1 VIAALSAALASPSEV
16 ASTSPEIRFVRVS
29 GALFFKGLRR
39 LSAPFPPSIVTPRI
53 GAKSD
58 GNIMG
63 FRIPN
68 ILRSVSLCVGLAAA
82 LIGCAS
88 EEPEIPDQPA
98 EVLYTNA
105 INTLEE
111 GKAQEAAKL
120 FEEVERQHPYSSWAT
135 QALVM
140 AAYSYYLM
148 DDYDSAIPA
157 LENFIQ
163 LHPGNRN
170 AAYAFY
176 LRALCYYEQIADV
189 TRDQGN
195 TEEAQRALSDVI
207 ARFPNTPYARDASL
221 KLDLVRDHLA
231 GKEMEVGRYY
241 LTRDLYLAAINRFRT
256 VVEQYQTT
264 THVPEAL
271 HRLVEAYLSLGINDE
286 AQAAAAVLGYNYPG
300 SDWYQ
305 DSYAL
310 LAQRN
315 LQPEAPKEG
324 SWLEGAF

>member
-1 VIAALSAALASPSEV
+1 
-16 ASTSPEIRFVRVS
+16 
-29 GALFFKGLRR
+29 
-39 LSAPFPPSIVTPRI
+39 
-53 GAKSD
+53 
-58 GNIMG
+58 MG
-63 FRIPN
+63 FRIPRF
-68 ILRSVSLCVGLAAA
+68 LRSVGLCAGLAIA
-82 LIGCAS
+82 LVGCAT
-88 EEPEIPDQPA
+88 EEPEIPEQPA

-105 INTLEE
+105 LNALEE
-111 GKAQEAAKL
+111 GRTPEAARL

-135 QALVM
+135 QALIM

-241 LTRDLYLAAINRFRT
+241 LQRDMFLAAINRFRT
-256 VVEQYQTT
+256 VVERYQTT

-271 HRLVEAYLSLGINDE
+271 HRLVEAYLSLGITDE
-286 AQAAAAVLGYNYPG
+286 AQAAGAVLGYNYPG

-310 LAQRN
+310 LASRD
-315 LQPEAPKEG
+315 LQPKEPPEG

>member
-1 VIAALSAALASPSEV
+1 
-16 ASTSPEIRFVRVS
+16 
-29 GALFFKGLRR
+29 
-39 LSAPFPPSIVTPRI
+39 
-53 GAKSD
+53 
-58 GNIMG
+58 MG
-63 FRIPN
+63 FRIPSL
-68 ILRSVSLCVGLAAA
+68 LRSVGLFVGLAAA
-82 LIGCAS
+82 VMGCAS

-105 INTLEE
+105 LNSLEE
-111 GKAQEAAKL
+111 GRAAESARM

-241 LTRDLYLAAINRFRT
+241 LQRDMYLAAINRFRT

-271 HRLVEAYLSLGINDE
+271 HRLVEGYLSLGINEE
-286 AQAAAAVLGYNYPG
+286 AQAAGAVLGYNYPG

-305 DSYAL
+305 DTYNL
-310 LAQRN
+310 LAARD
-315 LQPEAPKEG
+315 LQPQEPAEG
-324 SWLEGAF
+324 SWLQGAF

>member
-1 VIAALSAALASPSEV
+1 
-16 ASTSPEIRFVRVS
+16 
-29 GALFFKGLRR
+29 
-39 LSAPFPPSIVTPRI
+39 
-53 GAKSD
+53 
-58 GNIMG
+58 MG

-68 ILRSVSLCVGLAAA
+68 VLRSVSLYVGLAAA

-176 LRALCYYEQIADV
+176 LRALCYYEQMPA
-189 TRDQGN
+189 
-195 TEEAQRALSDVI
+195 
-207 ARFPNTPYARDASL
+207 
-221 KLDLVRDHLA
+221 
-231 GKEMEVGRYY
+231 
-241 LTRDLYLAAINRFRT
+241 
-256 VVEQYQTT
+256 
-264 THVPEAL
+264 
-271 HRLVEAYLSLGINDE
+271 
-286 AQAAAAVLGYNYPG
+286 
-300 SDWYQ
+300 
-305 DSYAL
+305 
-310 LAQRN
+310 
-315 LQPEAPKEG
+315 
-324 SWLEGAF
+324 

>member
-1 VIAALSAALASPSEV
+1 M
-16 ASTSPEIRFVRVS
+16 RFR
-29 GALFFKGLRR
+29 
-39 LSAPFPPSIVTPRI
+39 FP
-53 GAKSD
+53 
-58 GNIMG
+58 G
-63 FRIPN
+63 F
-68 ILRSVSLCVGLAAA
+68 LRSVSLCAGLATA

-88 EEPEIPDQPA
+88 EEPDIPDQPA
-98 EVLYTNA
+98 ETLYTNA
-105 INTLEE
+105 LSTLED
-111 GKAQEAAKL
+111 GSAPKAAKL

-140 AAYSYYLM
+140 AAYSYYLA

-231 GKEMEVGRYY
+231 GKEMEIGRYY
-241 LTRDLYLAAINRFRT
+241 LKRDMFLAAINRFRT
-256 VVEQYQTT
+256 VVEKYQTT

-271 HRLVEAYLSLGINDE
+271 HRLVEAYLSLGIVNE

-300 SDWYQ
+300 SEWYQ

-315 LQPEAPKEG
+315 LQPEQPQEG
-324 SWLEGAF
+324 SWLQGAY

>member
-1 VIAALSAALASPSEV
+1 MPALECDSTALYSQARV
-16 ASTSPEIRFVRVS
+16 AGKGVGNFMMRS
-29 GALFFKGLRR
+29 GFIKL
-39 LSAPFPPSIVTPRI
+39 
-53 GAKSD
+53 
-58 GNIMG
+58 
-63 FRIPN
+63 
-68 ILRSVSLCVGLAAA
+68 LRSASLCIGMVAGLW
-82 LIGCAS
+82 GCAGD
-88 EEPEIPDQPA
+88 EPEIPDQPA
-98 EVLYTNA
+98 EVLYSNA
-105 INTLEE
+105 MNTLEN
-111 GKAQEAAKL
+111 GRADQAAKL

-135 QALVM
+135 QALIM

-148 DDYDSAIPA
+148 DDYGSAIPA
-157 LENFIQ
+157 LENFIE

-170 AAYAFY
+170 AAYAYY

-195 TEEAQRALSDVI
+195 TEEALRALSDVV

-241 LTRDLYLAAINRFRT
+241 LKRDLFLAAINRFRT

-264 THVPEAL
+264 THTPEAL
-271 HRLVEAYLSLGINDE
+271 HRLVEAYLSLGINEE

-305 DSYAL
+305 DAYAL
-310 LAQRN
+310 LATRN

-324 SWLEGAF
+324 SWLDGAF

>member
-1 VIAALSAALASPSEV
+1 
-16 ASTSPEIRFVRVS
+16 
-29 GALFFKGLRR
+29 
-39 LSAPFPPSIVTPRI
+39 
-53 GAKSD
+53 
-58 GNIMG
+58 MG

-68 ILRSVSLCVGLAAA
+68 LLRSVGLCVGLAAA
-82 LIGCAS
+82 LVGCAS

-105 INTLEE
+105 LNALEE
-111 GKAQEAAKL
+111 GKAPTAAKM

-241 LTRDLYLAAINRFRT
+241 LQRDMYLAAINRFRT

-271 HRLVEAYLSLGINDE
+271 HRLVEAYLSLGINEE
-286 AQAAAAVLGYNYPG
+286 AQAAGAVLGYNYPG

-305 DSYAL
+305 DTYNL
-310 LAQRN
+310 LASRD
-315 LQPEAPKEG
+315 LQPKEPPEG
-324 SWLEGAF
+324 SWLQGAY

>member
-1 VIAALSAALASPSEV
+1 MLERDGTALYSQA
-16 ASTSPEIRFVRVS
+16 RV
-29 GALFFKGLRR
+29 GAR
-39 LSAPFPPSIVTPRI
+39 
-53 GAKSD
+53 SD
-58 GNIMG
+58 GSIRIMG
-63 FRIPN
+63 FRIPPV
-68 ILRSVSLCVGLAAA
+68 LRSVSVCVALVAA
-82 LIGCAS
+82 LVGCAS

-98 EVLYTNA
+98 EVLYNSA
-105 INTLEE
+105 LGTLED
-111 GKAQEAAKL
+111 GRAQQAAKL

-170 AAYAFY
+170 AAYAYY
-176 LRALCYYEQIADV
+176 LRALCFYEQIADV

-195 TEEAQRALSDVI
+195 TEQAQTALSDVI
-207 ARFPNTPYARDASL
+207 ARFPNTPYARDASV

-231 GKEMEVGRYY
+231 GKEMEIGRYY
-241 LTRDLYLAAINRFRT
+241 LKRDMFLAAINRFRT
-256 VVEQYQTT
+256 VVEKYQTT
-264 THVPEAL
+264 SHVPEAL
-271 HRLVEAYLSLGINDE
+271 HRLVEAYLSLGIVDE

-310 LAQRN
+310 LAQRS

-324 SWLEGAF
+324 SWLQGAF

>member
-1 VIAALSAALASPSEV
+1 
-16 ASTSPEIRFVRVS
+16 
-29 GALFFKGLRR
+29 
-39 LSAPFPPSIVTPRI
+39 
-53 GAKSD
+53 
-58 GNIMG
+58 MG
-63 FRIPN
+63 FRIPSL
-68 ILRSVSLCVGLAAA
+68 LRSVGLCVGLAAA

-88 EEPEIPDQPA
+88 EEPEIPEQPA

-105 INTLEE
+105 LNALEE
-111 GKAQEAAKL
+111 GRAPDAARM

-176 LRALCYYEQIADV
+176 LRSLCYYEQIADV
-189 TRDQGN
+189 TRDQAN

-241 LTRDLYLAAINRFRT
+241 LQRDMYLAAINRFRT
-256 VVEQYQTT
+256 VVERYQTT

-286 AQAAAAVLGYNYPG
+286 AQAAGAVLGYNYPG

-305 DSYAL
+305 DSYNL
-310 LAQRN
+310 LASRD
-315 LQPEAPKEG
+315 LQPQEPPEG

>member
-1 VIAALSAALASPSEV
+1 MAGLYSQPRV
-16 ASTSPEIRFVRVS
+16 AGKTIGGGMIRS
-29 GALFFKGLRR
+29 
-39 LSAPFPPSIVTPRI
+39 RI
-53 GAKSD
+53 SSL
-58 GNIMG
+58 
-63 FRIPN
+63 
-68 ILRSVSLCVGLAAA
+68 LRSAGLCLGVAVGLM
-82 LIGCAS
+82 GCAS
-88 EEPEIPDQPA
+88 DEPEIPDQPA

-105 INTLEE
+105 LNTLED
-111 GKAQEAAKL
+111 GRADDAAKL
-120 FEEVERQHPYSSWAT
+120 FEEVERQHPYSTWAT
-135 QALVM
+135 QALLM

-148 DDYDSAIPA
+148 DDYDSAVPA
-157 LENFIQ
+157 LENFIE

-195 TEEAQRALSDVI
+195 TEEALRALSDVV

-241 LTRDLYLAAINRFRT
+241 LKRDLFLAAINRFRS
-256 VVEQYQTT
+256 VVEKYQTT
-264 THVPEAL
+264 SHTPEAL
-271 HRLVEAYLSLGINDE
+271 HRLVEAYLSLGINEE
-286 AQAAAAVLGYNYPG
+286 AQAAAAVLGFNFPG

-310 LAQRN
+310 LATRD
-315 LQPEAPKEG
+315 LQPQEPAEG
-324 SWLEGAF
+324 SWLDGAF

>member
-1 VIAALSAALASPSEV
+1 
-16 ASTSPEIRFVRVS
+16 
-29 GALFFKGLRR
+29 
-39 LSAPFPPSIVTPRI
+39 
-53 GAKSD
+53 
-58 GNIMG
+58 MG

-68 ILRSVSLCVGLAAA
+68 VLRSVSLCVGLAAA

-105 INTLEE
+105 INTLED
-111 GKAQEAAKL
+111 GKAPQAAKL

-148 DDYDSAIPA
+148 DDYDSAVPA

-195 TEEAQRALSDVI
+195 TEEAQRALSKK
-207 ARFPNTPYARDASL
+207 Y
-221 KLDLVRDHLA
+221 
-231 GKEMEVGRYY
+231 E
-241 LTRDLYLAAINRFRT
+241 
-256 VVEQYQTT
+256 
-264 THVPEAL
+264 
-271 HRLVEAYLSLGINDE
+271 EAYKKPLSHTRE
-286 AQAAAAVLGYNYPG
+286 
-300 SDWYQ
+300 
-305 DSYAL
+305 
-310 LAQRN
+310 
-315 LQPEAPKEG
+315 K
-324 SWLEGAF
+324 AFR

>member
-1 VIAALSAALASPSEV
+1 
-16 ASTSPEIRFVRVS
+16 
-29 GALFFKGLRR
+29 
-39 LSAPFPPSIVTPRI
+39 
-53 GAKSD
+53 
-58 GNIMG
+58 MG

-68 ILRSVSLCVGLAAA
+68 LLRSVGLCVGLAVG

-105 INTLEE
+105 QNALEE
-111 GKAQEAAKL
+111 GRAAEAARM

-135 QALVM
+135 QALIM

-176 LRALCYYEQIADV
+176 LRALSYYEQIADV

-241 LTRDLYLAAINRFRT
+241 LQRDMYLAAINRFRT

-271 HRLVEAYLSLGINDE
+271 HRLVEAYLSLGINEE
-286 AQAAAAVLGYNYPG
+286 AQAAGAVLGYNYPG
-300 SDWYQ
+300 TDWYQ
-305 DSYAL
+305 DSYNL
-310 LAQRN
+310 LVSRD
-315 LQPEAPKEG
+315 LQPQEPAEG
-324 SWLEGAF
+324 SWLQGAF

>member
-1 VIAALSAALASPSEV
+1 M
-16 ASTSPEIRFVRVS
+16 IRS
-29 GALFFKGLRR
+29 
-39 LSAPFPPSIVTPRI
+39 RI
-53 GAKSD
+53 S
-58 GNIMG
+58 NL
-63 FRIPN
+63 
-68 ILRSVSLCVGLAAA
+68 LRSAGLCLGVVAGLW
-82 LIGCAS
+82 GCAS
-88 EEPEIPDQPA
+88 DEPDIPDQPA

-105 INTLEE
+105 MNTLED
-111 GKAQEAAKL
+111 GRAGVAAKL
-120 FEEVERQHPYSSWAT
+120 FEEVERQHPYSTWAT
-135 QALVM
+135 QALLM

-157 LENFIQ
+157 LENFIE

-176 LRALCYYEQIADV
+176 LRALCYYEQITDV

-195 TEEAQRALSDVI
+195 TEEALRALSDVV

-241 LTRDLYLAAINRFRT
+241 LQRDLFLAAINRFRT
-256 VVEQYQTT
+256 VVERYQTT
-264 THVPEAL
+264 THTPEAL
-271 HRLVEAYLSLGINDE
+271 HRLVEAYLALGINEE

-310 LAQRN
+310 LATRD
-315 LQPEAPKEG
+315 LQPAEPAEG
-324 SWLEGAF
+324 SWLDGAF

>member
-1 VIAALSAALASPSEV
+1 LPALYSH
-16 ASTSPEIRFVRVS
+16 
-29 GALFFKGLRR
+29 
-39 LSAPFPPSIVTPRI
+39 PRI
-53 GAKSD
+53 WGKNS
-58 GNIMG
+58 GSIMG

-68 ILRSVSLCVGLAAA
+68 LFRTVGLAVGLAAA
-82 LIGCAS
+82 LVGCAGD
-88 EEPEIPDQPA
+88 EEPDIPEQPA

-105 INTLEE
+105 LNTLED
-111 GKAQEAAKL
+111 GRAPEAAKL

-148 DDYDSAIPA
+148 DDYDSAVPA

-241 LTRDLYLAAINRFRT
+241 LTRDLYLGAINRFRT
-256 VVEQYQTT
+256 VVSQYQTT

-271 HRLVEAYLSLGINDE
+271 HRLVEAYLSLGIQDE

-300 SDWYQ
+300 SDWYL

-310 LAQRN
+310 LARQN

-324 SWLEGAF
+324 SWLDGVF

>member
-1 VIAALSAALASPSEV
+1 
-16 ASTSPEIRFVRVS
+16 
-29 GALFFKGLRR
+29 
-39 LSAPFPPSIVTPRI
+39 
-53 GAKSD
+53 
-58 GNIMG
+58 MG
-63 FRIPN
+63 FGFPN
-68 ILRSVSLCVGLAAA
+68 FLRSVSLCIGLAGA

-105 INTLEE
+105 LNTLED
-111 GKAQEAAKL
+111 GRAQQAAKL

-170 AAYAFY
+170 AAYAYY
-176 LRALCYYEQIADV
+176 LRALCFYEQIADV

-195 TEEAQRALSDVI
+195 TEQAQRALSDVV

-241 LTRDLYLAAINRFRT
+241 LQRDMFLAAINRFRT

-271 HRLVEAYLSLGINDE
+271 HRLVEAYLSLGITDE
-286 AQAAAAVLGYNYPG
+286 AQAAGAVLGYNYPG

-310 LAQRN
+310 LAQHN

-324 SWLEGAF
+324 SWLQGAF

>member
-1 VIAALSAALASPSEV
+1 M
-16 ASTSPEIRFVRVS
+16 R
-29 GALFFKGLRR
+29 
-39 LSAPFPPSIVTPRI
+39 
-53 GAKSD
+53 
-58 GNIMG
+58 

-68 ILRSVSLCVGLAAA
+68 LLRSMSLCIGLAVSLA
-82 LIGCAS
+82 GCS
-88 EEPEIPDQPA
+88 SDEPEIAEQPA

-105 INTLEE
+105 LNTLED
-111 GKAQEAAKL
+111 GRAAEAARL

-157 LENFIQ
+157 LENFIE

-241 LTRDLYLAAINRFRT
+241 LQRDLFLAAINRFRT

-271 HRLVEAYLSLGINDE
+271 HRLVEAYLSLGITDE

-310 LAQRN
+310 LAARS
-315 LQPEAPKEG
+315 LQPKEPEEG

>member
-1 VIAALSAALASPSEV
+1 MGQGSNG
-16 ASTSPEIRFVRVS
+16 R
-29 GALFFKGLRR
+29 
-39 LSAPFPPSIVTPRI
+39 
-53 GAKSD
+53 
-58 GNIMG
+58 IMG

-68 ILRSVSLCVGLAAA
+68 LLRSVGLCVGLAAA

-105 INTLEE
+105 LNALEE
-111 GKAQEAAKL
+111 GKAPTAAKM

-148 DDYDSAIPA
+148 DDYDSAVPA

-241 LTRDLYLAAINRFRT
+241 LQRDMYLAAINRFRT

-271 HRLVEAYLSLGINDE
+271 HRLVEAYLSLGINEE
-286 AQAAAAVLGYNYPG
+286 AQAAGAVLGYNYPG
-300 SDWYQ
+300 TDWYQ
-305 DSYAL
+305 DTYNL
-310 LAQRN
+310 LASRD
-315 LQPEAPKEG
+315 LQPQDPAEG
-324 SWLEGAF
+324 SWLQGAF

>member
-1 VIAALSAALASPSEV
+1 LGKELTA
-16 ASTSPEIRFVRVS
+16 
-29 GALFFKGLRR
+29 
-39 LSAPFPPSIVTPRI
+39 
-53 GAKSD
+53 
-58 GNIMG
+58 IMG

-68 ILRSVSLCVGLAAA
+68 LLRSVALCVGLAVGA
-82 LIGCAS
+82 IGCAS
-88 EEPEIPDQPA
+88 DEPEIPDQPA

-105 INTLEE
+105 QNALEE
-111 GKAQEAAKL
+111 GRAPEAARM

-148 DDYDSAIPA
+148 DDYDSAVPA

-241 LTRDLYLAAINRFRT
+241 LQRDMYLAAINRFRT

-271 HRLVEAYLSLGINDE
+271 HRLVESYLSLGINEE
-286 AQAAAAVLGYNYPG
+286 AQAAGAVLGYNYPG
-300 SDWYQ
+300 TDWYQ
-305 DSYAL
+305 DTYNL
-310 LAQRN
+310 LASRD
-315 LQPEAPKEG
+315 LQPQEPAEG
-324 SWLEGAF
+324 SWLQGAF

>member
-1 VIAALSAALASPSEV
+1 MM
-16 ASTSPEIRFVRVS
+16 RS
-29 GALFFKGLRR
+29 GFIKL
-39 LSAPFPPSIVTPRI
+39 
-53 GAKSD
+53 
-58 GNIMG
+58 
-63 FRIPN
+63 
-68 ILRSVSLCVGLAAA
+68 LRSASLCLGVAAA
-82 LIGCAS
+82 LWGCAS
-88 EEPEIPDQPA
+88 DEPEIPDQPA

-105 INTLEE
+105 MNTLED
-111 GKAQEAAKL
+111 GRADQAAKL

-135 QALVM
+135 QALIM

-157 LENFIQ
+157 LENFIE
-163 LHPGNRN
+163 LHPGNRS
-170 AAYAFY
+170 AAYAYY
-176 LRALCYYEQIADV
+176 LRALCYYEQISDV

-195 TEEAQRALSDVI
+195 TEEALRALSDVV

-231 GKEMEVGRYY
+231 GKEMDVGRYY
-241 LTRDLYLAAINRFRT
+241 LKRDLFLAAINRFRT

-264 THVPEAL
+264 THTPEAL
-271 HRLVEAYLSLGINDE
+271 HRLVEAYLSLGINEE

-310 LAQRN
+310 LGTRN
-315 LQPEAPKEG
+315 LEPQAPAEG
-324 SWLEGAF
+324 SWLDGAF

>member
-1 VIAALSAALASPSEV
+1 
-16 ASTSPEIRFVRVS
+16 
-29 GALFFKGLRR
+29 
-39 LSAPFPPSIVTPRI
+39 
-53 GAKSD
+53 
-58 GNIMG
+58 MG
-63 FRIPN
+63 FRFPN
-68 ILRSVSLCVGLAAA
+68 LLRSVGLCVGLAAA

-88 EEPEIPDQPA
+88 EEPEIPEQPA

-105 INTLEE
+105 LNALEE
-111 GKAQEAAKL
+111 GRAPQAARM

-148 DDYDSAIPA
+148 DDYGSAIPA

-241 LTRDLYLAAINRFRT
+241 LQRDMYLAAINRFRT
-256 VVEQYQTT
+256 VVERYQTT

-286 AQAAAAVLGYNYPG
+286 AQAAGAVLGYNYPG
-300 SDWYQ
+300 SDWYL
-305 DSYAL
+305 DTYAL
-310 LAQRN
+310 LASRN
-315 LQPEAPKEG
+315 LQPEEPQEG
-324 SWLEGAF
+324 SWLQGAF

>member
-1 VIAALSAALASPSEV
+1 
-16 ASTSPEIRFVRVS
+16 
-29 GALFFKGLRR
+29 
-39 LSAPFPPSIVTPRI
+39 
-53 GAKSD
+53 
-58 GNIMG
+58 MG

-68 ILRSVSLCVGLAAA
+68 LLRSVGLCVGLASS

-88 EEPEIPDQPA
+88 DEPEIPEQPA

-105 INTLEE
+105 LNALEE
-111 GKAQEAAKL
+111 GKAPTAARM

-148 DDYDSAIPA
+148 DDYDSAVPA

-189 TRDQGN
+189 SRDQGN

-207 ARFPNTPYARDASL
+207 ARFPNTPYARDATL

-231 GKEMEVGRYY
+231 GKEMSVGRYY
-241 LTRDLYLAAINRFRT
+241 LERGQYLAAINRFKN
-256 VVEQYQTT
+256 VIDQYQTT

-271 HRLVEAYLSLGINDE
+271 ERLTESYVALGIYDE
-286 AQAAAAVLGYNYPG
+286 AKRTASVLG
-300 SDWYQ
+300 
-305 DSYAL
+305 
-310 LAQRN
+310 
-315 LQPEAPKEG
+315 
-324 SWLEGAF
+324 

>member
-1 VIAALSAALASPSEV
+1 
-16 ASTSPEIRFVRVS
+16 
-29 GALFFKGLRR
+29 
-39 LSAPFPPSIVTPRI
+39 
-53 GAKSD
+53 
-58 GNIMG
+58 MG
-63 FRIPN
+63 FRIPTL
-68 ILRSVSLCVGLAAA
+68 LRSVGLCVGLAFA
-82 LIGCAS
+82 LIGCAGD
-88 EEPEIPDQPA
+88 EEPEIPEQPA

-105 INTLEE
+105 INALEE
-111 GKAQEAAKL
+111 GRAPQAARM

-135 QALVM
+135 QALIM

-176 LRALCYYEQIADV
+176 LRSLSYYEQIADV

-195 TEEAQRALSDVI
+195 TEEAQRALSDVV

-231 GKEMEVGRYY
+231 GKEMEIGRYY
-241 LTRDLYLAAINRFRT
+241 LQRDMFLAAINRFRT
-256 VVEQYQTT
+256 VVERYQTT

-286 AQAAAAVLGYNYPG
+286 AQAAGAVLGHNYPG
-300 SDWYQ
+300 SEWYQ
-305 DSYAL
+305 DTYGL

-315 LQPEAPKEG
+315 LEPEDPQEG
-324 SWLEGAF
+324 SWLQGAY

>member
-1 VIAALSAALASPSEV
+1 MPALECDSTDLYSQPRV
-16 ASTSPEIRFVRVS
+16 AGKGVGGSMMRS
-29 GALFFKGLRR
+29 GFIKL
-39 LSAPFPPSIVTPRI
+39 
-53 GAKSD
+53 
-58 GNIMG
+58 
-63 FRIPN
+63 
-68 ILRSVSLCVGLAAA
+68 LRSASLCLGVAAA
-82 LIGCAS
+82 LWGCAS
-88 EEPEIPDQPA
+88 DEPEIPDQPA

-105 INTLEE
+105 MNTLED
-111 GKAQEAAKL
+111 GRADQAAKL

-135 QALVM
+135 QALIM

-157 LENFIQ
+157 LENFIE

-170 AAYAFY
+170 AAYAYY
-176 LRALCYYEQIADV
+176 LRSLCYYEQISDV

-195 TEEAQRALSDVI
+195 TEEALRALSDVV

-231 GKEMEVGRYY
+231 GKEMDIGRYY
-241 LTRDLYLAAINRFRT
+241 LKRDMFLAAINRFRT

-264 THVPEAL
+264 THTPEAL
-271 HRLVEAYLSLGINDE
+271 HRLVEAYLSLGITEE

-310 LAQRN
+310 LGTQN
-315 LQPEAPKEG
+315 LQPEAPQEG
-324 SWLEGAF
+324 SWLDGAF